1 MDGFKNS
8 TKTQYA
14 MGGACKGYAKGGGVK
29 GAAKISKVMGEFKSG
44 ELHSGSK
51 SGPVVTNP
59 KQATAIAMSE
69 ARKAGAKIP
78 MKKEAGG
85 SVAVT
90 AANPTATTAAAPVS
104 REQQRYNK
112 MDSKFD
118 ARVAKMQSKV
128 ADMPTD
134 RQAAARTRLGQMQSR
149 FDARLANAATR
160 LPAPAAA
167 KKGGMMKK
175 ADGGSVEGPDVLIAR
190 MTKDE
195 LAAGPEGIKT
205 AKERMEREK
214 IGKASDREIRIKER
228 VKKSVPVPRDKP
240 LVPNKYEESL
250 LKRRSVEAGDLD
262 PRLMR
267 EPYKRGGMAAKK
279 GKC

>member
-29 GAAKISKVMGEFKSG
+29 GAAKISKVMGEFKAG

-51 SGPVVTNP
+51 KGPVVTNP

-69 ARKAGAKIP
+69 ARKAGAK
-78 MKKEAGG
+78 
-85 SVAVT
+85 
-90 AANPTATTAAAPVS
+90 
-104 REQQRYNK
+104 
-112 MDSKFD
+112 
-118 ARVAKMQSKV
+118 
-128 ADMPTD
+128 MP
-134 RQAAARTRLGQMQSR
+134 
-149 FDARLANAATR
+149 
-160 LPAPAAA
+160 
-167 KKGGMMKK
+167 MKK
-175 ADGGSVEGPDVLIAR
+175 ADGGSVEAGDVLISR
-190 MTKDE
+190 MRKDE

-214 IGKASDREIRIKER
+214 IGKASDREMRIKEK

-240 LVPNKYEESL
+240 LVPNNYEESL

-267 EPYKRGGMAAKK
+267 TPYKKGGMAAKK

>member
-51 SGPVVTNP
+51 SGPVVKNP

-78 MKKEAGG
+78 MKK
-85 SVAVT
+85 
-90 AANPTATTAAAPVS
+90 
-104 REQQRYNK
+104 
-112 MDSKFD
+112 
-118 ARVAKMQSKV
+118 
-128 ADMPTD
+128 
-134 RQAAARTRLGQMQSR
+134 
-149 FDARLANAATR
+149 
-160 LPAPAAA
+160 
-167 KKGGMMKK
+167 
-175 ADGGSVEGPDVLIAR
+175 ADGGSVEAGDVLISN
-190 MTKDE
+190 MTKAE
-195 LAAGPEGIKT
+195 LAAGPKGIK
-205 AKERMEREK
+205 AAQERMKRERVGSE
-214 IGKASDREIRIKER
+214 SDRLLKIKEQ
-228 VKKSVPVPRDKP
+228 VKKSVPVNRSTPMIGSAIRPNMPAKP
-240 LVPNKYEESL
+240 ARGAGAMGAVTAAEMEMLRKATRSP
-250 LKRRSVEAGDLD
+250 SVEAPDMD